1 MRAAGRARGEH
12 LPHALGLAATPGRGA
27 VGAGGDLR
35 LGWYNARCCVVTRL
49 PGKSGIQ
56 CKDLRWRSIVL
67 NLGILRKNRDS
78 LDMEDACLPQVT
90 AVQESMRQWIA
101 LQMSFE
107 WQLQQTAALFERDRW
122 AALIE
127 LQARLRRLS
136 S

>member
-1 MRAAGRARGEH
+1 
-12 LPHALGLAATPGRGA
+12 
-27 VGAGGDLR
+27 
-35 LGWYNARCCVVTRL
+35 
-49 PGKSGIQ
+49 
-56 CKDLRWRSIVL
+56 
-67 NLGILRKNRDS
+67 
-78 LDMEDACLPQVT
+78 MEDACLPQVT
-90 AVQESMRQWIA
+90 TVQESMRQWIN